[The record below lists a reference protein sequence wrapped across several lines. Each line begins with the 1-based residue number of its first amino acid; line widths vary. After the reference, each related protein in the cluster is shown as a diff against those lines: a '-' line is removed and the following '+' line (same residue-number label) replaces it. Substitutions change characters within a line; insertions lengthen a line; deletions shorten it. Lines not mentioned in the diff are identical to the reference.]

1 MNLNIKIFL
10 LCPIPDDQKPINE
23 YISLKKNPFTNWIQY
38 SKKKY
43 FQKVSNTLFITII
56 GFILLQFGEL
66 HLNSSIGGWFQNLF
80 LTTLFFAV
88 FLLLVCMFVCFFVC
102 LFVCLICLC
111 D

>member
-43 FQKVSNTLFITII
+43 FQISISNLVIEFMI
-56 GFILLQFGEL
+56 FILLYF
-66 HLNSSIGGWFQNLF
+66 N
-80 LTTLFFAV
+80 
-88 FLLLVCMFVCFFVC
+88 C
-102 LFVCLICLC
+102 
-111 D
+111 